1 MSEQYTRQT
10 DCDNYVEADEGS
22 WESCSQSCIS
32 DPQCIGLQTDN
43 PWTHCEKVYDSH
55 VDDCPDG
62 DFYFYPKQCDD
73 GK

>member
-1 MSEQYTRQT
+1 MVIFEPLYFTTKFEKNGRQ
-10 DCDNYVEADEGS
+10 S
-22 WESCSQSCIS
+22 
-32 DPQCIGLQTDN
+32 
-43 PWTHCEKVYDSH
+43 HCEKVYDSH